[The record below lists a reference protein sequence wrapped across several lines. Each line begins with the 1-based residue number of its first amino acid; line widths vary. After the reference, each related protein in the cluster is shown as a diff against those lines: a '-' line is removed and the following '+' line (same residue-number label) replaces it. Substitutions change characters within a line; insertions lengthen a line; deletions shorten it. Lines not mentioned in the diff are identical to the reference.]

1 MAWALGRAQSLFL
14 RTGHLESVFQIHH
27 TMQLIKP
34 IITGAVRSFA
44 VREEASSKYNLWVQK
59 RLAQTVWNFCHS
71 YYRRESADGKIF
83 GTFPGSVSLFWW
95 LARSPRYSDYEIVGR
110 ER

>member
-1 MAWALGRAQSLFL
+1 MAWALGQTQCLF
-14 RTGHLESVFQIHH
+14 RRMRHLESVFQIQH

-34 IITGAVRSFA
+34 ILTGAVRSFA

-71 YYRRESADGKIF
+71 YYRRESANGKIF
-83 GTFPGSVSLFWW
+83 VTFPGPVSLFWW
-95 LARSPRYSDYEIVGR
+95 LARSPRYSDYEMVVG